1 MGKDVSNQTPGT
13 NPYGGPSF
21 LHAYG
26 MHQRTSSRETWSETI
41 FADAT
46 VKLRHINP
54 YGGNRGVKI
63 LVTASWYRWDNNLFD
78 YVYGGEVPPSS
89 ISVAS
94 VAMDCNGCA
103 IIKFAGSAAGID
115 HTVTPVVAGGY
126 EYYTFN
132 IQAQATIDYHRTRSY
147 HPLFVTDP
155 GHVVRADMFTDY
167 DPCIRDDNP
176 NIASAAESDGVPV
189 GAELFTFDSTALK
202 FPFGYG
208 ASRFYHINNLE
219 DLNLLWSAGFS
230 NVKQVGSIAVRNVE
244 YLGYGRPPINIV
256 VTGNPDAKT
265 WLHEL
270 GHNLGL
276 EHRTNSSNNL
286 MHNGAGMEINR
297 SERTHIG
304 L

>member
-1 MGKDVSNQTPGT
+1 MSQLAIADTCPQPNGARTGKFKVRTINTEGSQVYGPTDFTDEWWWSNPEGRRRTGVMMGKDVSNQTPGT

-202 FPFGYG
+202 FPYGYG
-208 ASRFYHINNLE
+208 GAEHYNITRLIIKINNL
-219 DLNLLWSAGFS
+219 
-230 NVKQVGSIAVRNVE
+230 I
-244 YLGYGRPPINIV
+244 I
-256 VTGNPDAKT
+256 
-265 WLHEL
+265 
-270 GHNLGL
+270 
-276 EHRTNSSNNL
+276 
-286 MHNGAGMEINR
+286 
-297 SERTHIG
+297 
-304 L
+304 